1 MGMSMTTSPQ
11 KPESTTLAIP
21 PEAGEKLVLGE
32 ITPAEFLG
40 IPRERLYEIAARG
53 HDLLVTG
60 KLKDALEIFKGLVAA
75 SPHDSVFHCNLASV
89 YTHLEQ
95 YPEAME
101 SYTRA
106 LELNIGNIDA
116 LVGRS
121 ELFLREEKVTEAL
134 KDIKAVLK
142 YDPEGK
148 RENSKRARATLAA
161 LQSAA
166 VSERTSK

>member
-1 MGMSMTTSPQ
+1 MAPSQ
-11 KPESTTLAIP
+11 HKPASSTLAIP

-53 HDLLVTG
+53 HHLLVTG
-60 KLKDALEIFKGLVAA
+60 KLKDALDIFKGLVAA
-75 SPHDSVFHCNLASV
+75 SPHDSVFHCNLAAV

-95 YPEAME
+95 YPEALE

-106 LELNIGNIDA
+106 IELNIGNVDA

-121 ELFLREEKVTEAL
+121 ELLLREDKVSEAL
-134 KDIKAVLK
+134 RDIKAVLK

-148 RENSKRARATLAA
+148 RENTRRARATLSA

-166 VSERTSK
+166 VSERNK